1 MKEVGEG
8 TPKDIIIYALE
19 FWFNMTEFGN
29 KHHQLTQMSWVS
41 NQSYHI
47 CFGLLATS
55 FTFREGVGL
64 EDNTDLHFAERK
76 AAGDVANTTV
86 LTVYVKVQK
95 KVMESTPE
103 EVQS

>member
-19 FWFNMTEFGN
+19 FWFNLTEFGN

-41 NQSYHI
+41 NRSYHI

-76 AAGDVANTTV
+76 APGRGGGGGMWPIQ
-86 LTVYVKVQK
+86 LFLQY
-95 KVMESTPE
+95 M
-103 EVQS
+103 

>member
-41 NQSYHI
+41 NRSYHI

-76 AAGDVANTTV
+76 AAGGGVGGGCGQYNCSYSICKGA
-86 LTVYVKVQK
+86 K
-95 KVMESTPE
+95 ESNGEHT
-103 EVQS
+103 